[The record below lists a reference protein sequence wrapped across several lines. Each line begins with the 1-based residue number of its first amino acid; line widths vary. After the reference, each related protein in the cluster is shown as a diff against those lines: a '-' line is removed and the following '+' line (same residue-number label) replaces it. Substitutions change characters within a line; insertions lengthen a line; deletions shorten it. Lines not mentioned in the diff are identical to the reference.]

1 MSYTFSWKKQL
12 GNPKDFNASK
22 PKWNNG
28 DSERAL
34 DRKRLRQASNTI
46 AFLPGEFFKQT
57 CVGHP
62 IPPASPEFCNISA
75 VTPLDNGEFCNQLP
89 SLCTILQASTLK
101 TLTPFR
107 AMMNSGDPA
116 GTINKPIRVPE
127 SLAAKITAQLA
138 RDRGYNNSS
147 KIYFNKINQVSS
159 SKRASNAGW
168 KNLAGSV
175 KTDPTEGSVWCGN
188 PKYVYDGSDYVRFK
202 KLQAQNRNY
211 NDPTFGG
218 DQHSSAQVALS
229 RVRH

>member
-46 AFLPGEFFKQT
+46 AFLPQKFFEHFCLT
-57 CVGHP
+57 NND
-62 IPPASPEFCNISA
+62 ACNISA
-75 VTPLDNGEFCNQLP
+75 QTPLDTGEVCNQVPL
-89 SLCTILQASTLK
+89 LCDADEVLILRTM
-101 TLTPFR
+101 TPFR
-107 AMMNSGDPA
+107 AMMNAGDPA
-116 GTINKPIRVPE
+116 GTINKPIRGPE

-175 KTDPTEGSVWCGN
+175 KTDPTGGSLWSGN

-218 DQHSSAQVALS
+218 DQHRSAQVALS